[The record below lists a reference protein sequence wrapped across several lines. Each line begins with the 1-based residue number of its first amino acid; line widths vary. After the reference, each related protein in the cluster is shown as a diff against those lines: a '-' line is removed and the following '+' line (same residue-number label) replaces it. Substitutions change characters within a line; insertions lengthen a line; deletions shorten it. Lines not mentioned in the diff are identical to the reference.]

1 MIRQVSGSITFRAN
15 PGRLVRCSHQGG
27 SYSSATVT

>member
-15 PGRLVRCSHQGG
+15 PGRFVSCSHQGG